1 MNLRTRTAIAR
12 DPDGF
17 ERAVDLATEDAYSSP
32 RKLLDAIYAIE
43 DGNDTTPQQR
53 QCALLVGEVLN
64 SAMWYART
72 VHGTAGNRV
81 DALAALIRHAHAL
94 ENNEVFAAKLRAH
107 AEVDVIRDIRRA
119 DFDE

>member
-1 MNLRTRTAIAR
+1 MYHKRIPAGFR
-12 DPDGF
+12 F
-17 ERAVDLATEDAYSSP
+17 EREIDLATEDAYSSP
-32 RKLLDAIYAIE
+32 RALLEAVYAIE
-43 DGNDTTPQQR
+43 DTKAPTDEQR

-107 AEVDVIRDIRRA
+107 AQVDVIRRMD
-119 DFDE
+119 DEP